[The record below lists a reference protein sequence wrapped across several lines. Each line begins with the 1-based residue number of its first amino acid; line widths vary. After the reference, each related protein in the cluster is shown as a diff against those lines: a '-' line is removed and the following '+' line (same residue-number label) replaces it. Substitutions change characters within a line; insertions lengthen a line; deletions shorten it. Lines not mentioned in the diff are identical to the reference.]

1 MGMIGKFMAV
11 DYQDLEAILSGEKS
25 ILSLENE
32 LAVDI
37 DKAWQAIGYLV
48 CGSLFDTDDAP
59 MCYVVPMMGEN
70 VIESEMDFGAFY
82 LTAEQVREANDY
94 LLALDEEA
102 IKASYDFETMVQ
114 DEVYPISEEEDKDEF
129 FQYVYHHFLNLKAFY
144 KLASQQEKAVVF
156 YIM

>member
-1 MGMIGKFMAV
+1 MAV

-32 LAVDI
+32 LTVDI

-82 LTAEQVREANDY
+82 LTIEQVQEANDY
-94 LLALDEEA
+94 LLTLDEVA
-102 IKASYDFETMVQ
+102 IKARYDFEAMVQ

-129 FQYVYHHFLNLKAFY
+129 FQYIYHHFLNLKSFY
-144 KLASQQEKAVVF
+144 KLAAQESKAVIF

>member
-11 DYQDLEAILSGEKS
+11 DHQDLEAILSGEES

-37 DKAWQAIGYLV
+37 DKAWQAISYLL

-82 LTAEQVREANDY
+82 LTIEQAREANDY
-94 LLALDEEA
+94 LLTLDEVA
-102 IKASYDFETMVQ
+102 IKANYDFEAMVQ

-129 FQYVYHHFLNLKAFY
+129 FQYIYHHFLNLKSFY
-144 KLASQQEKAVVF
+144 KLAAQESKAVIF

>member
-11 DYQDLEAILSGEKS
+11 DYQDLEAILSGEES

-32 LAVDI
+32 LTVDI

-82 LTAEQVREANDY
+82 LTAEQVREAYDY
-94 LLALDEEA
+94 LLILDEAA
-102 IKASYDFETMVQ
+102 IKASYDFEAMVQ

-129 FQYVYHHFLNLKAFY
+129 FQYIYHHFLNLKSFY
-144 KLASQQEKAVVF
+144 KSAAQEGKAIIF

>member
-11 DYQDLEAILSGEKS
+11 DHQDLEEILSGEES

-32 LAVDI
+32 LVVDI
-37 DKAWQAIGYLV
+37 DKAWQAIGYLL

-82 LTAEQVREANDY
+82 LTIEQVQEAHDY
-94 LLALDEEA
+94 LLTLDEVA
-102 IKASYDFETMVQ
+102 IKASYDFEAMVQ

-129 FQYVYHHFLNLKAFY
+129 FQYIYHHFLNLKSFY
-144 KLASQQEKAVVF
+144 KLAAQESKAVIF

>member
-1 MGMIGKFMAV
+1 MGMIGKFMSV
-11 DYQDLEAILSGEKS
+11 DYQDLEAILSGEES

-37 DKAWQAIGYLV
+37 DKAWQAIGYLL

-70 VIESEMDFGAFY
+70 VI
-82 LTAEQVREANDY
+82 
-94 LLALDEEA
+94 
-102 IKASYDFETMVQ
+102 
-114 DEVYPISEEEDKDEF
+114 SEEEDEDEF
-129 FQYVYHHFLNLKAFY
+129 FQYVYHHFLNLKSFY
-144 KLASQQEKAVVF
+144 KSAAQEGKAIIF

>member
-11 DYQDLEAILSGEKS
+11 DHQDLEEILSGEES

-32 LAVDI
+32 LVVDI
-37 DKAWQAIGYLV
+37 DKAWQAIGYLL

-82 LTAEQVREANDY
+82 LTIEQVQEANDY
-94 LLALDEEA
+94 LLTLDEVA
-102 IKASYDFETMVQ
+102 IKARYDFEAMVQ

-129 FQYVYHHFLNLKAFY
+129 FQYIYHHFLNLKSFY
-144 KLASQQEKAVVF
+144 KLAAQESKAVIF